1 MAMKII
7 KYLMFVIIPLL
18 SVFICL
24 VFKVAQGEKVEEIA
38 GGIIIGLVLDLIYL
52 IILLL
57 RKRKVNHNKANK
69 ISN

>member
-7 KYLMFVIIPLL
+7 KYLMFVIIPSL

-24 VFKVAQGEKVEEIA
+24 VFKVAQGEKVEEIVF
-38 GGIIIGLVLDLIYL
+38 GIMVGIVLDLIYL

-57 RKRKVNHNKANK
+57 RKRKTSHKQSK
-69 ISN
+69 

>member
-24 VFKVAQGEKVEEIA
+24 VFKVAQGEKVEEIV
-38 GGIIIGLVLDLIYL
+38 GGIIIGLVLNLIYL

-57 RKRKVNHNKANK
+57 RKRKVNHNRSK
-69 ISN
+69 

>member
-1 MAMKII
+1 MKII

-24 VFKVAQGEKVEEIA
+24 VFKVAQGEKVEEIV

-52 IILLL
+52 IIILIT
-57 RKRKVNHNKANK
+57 KRKQPTIEVNNT
-69 ISN
+69 

>member
-1 MAMKII
+1 MKII

-52 IILLL
+52 IILLIT
-57 RKRKVNHNKANK
+57 KRKASQKRSK
-69 ISN
+69 

>member
-1 MAMKII
+1 MKII

-24 VFKVAQGEKVEEIA
+24 VFKVAQGEKVEEIV
-38 GGIIIGLVLDLIYL
+38 GGIMIGLVLNLIYL

-57 RKRKVNHNKANK
+57 RKRKVNHNRSK
-69 ISN
+69 

>member
-18 SVFICL
+18 SVYICL

>member
-57 RKRKVNHNKANK
+57 RKRKVNHNKSK
-69 ISN
+69 

>member
-18 SVFICL
+18 SVLICL

>member
-57 RKRKVNHNKANK
+57 RKRKVNHNKAIK

>member
-52 IILLL
+52 IILLIT
-57 RKRKVNHNKANK
+57 KRKASHKRSK
-69 ISN
+69 

>member
-1 MAMKII
+1 MAIKII

-24 VFKVAQGEKVEEIA
+24 VFKVAQGEKVEEIV
-38 GGIIIGLVLDLIYL
+38 GGIMIGLVLDLIYL

-57 RKRKVNHNKANK
+57 RKRKVNHNKSK
-69 ISN
+69 

>member
-18 SVFICL
+18 SVLICL

-52 IILLL
+52 IILLIT
-57 RKRKVNHNKANK
+57 KRKASHKRSK
-69 ISN
+69 